1 VNGVYSVAQVRE
13 AEERLMATLPDGALM
28 ERASTGL
35 ADTCAALLADAG
47 PGVKHARVVILAGS
61 GNNGGDALHAG
72 ACLAER
78 GARVHAIAL
87 ADRFH
92 DGGGDALVAAGG
104 RIVSA
109 SDTLAASELL
119 VDADLVVDGI
129 VGIGGTGALR
139 PPADELVH
147 AAIDGGALVVA
158 VDIPS
163 GVDADTGAVADP
175 RAAVDADVT
184 VTFGCL
190 KPGLLLAPG
199 RNHVGAVMLVD
210 IGLDEMLPPAS
221 VSVLDDEDVAAELPE
236 PSANDYKY
244 SRGVVGIAAG
254 STRYPGAAMM
264 ATAGARVG
272 GAGMVHVLDRGDGVA
287 TTVIDHFWDVVTS
300 SDAPASSPRITAWGV
315 GPGLGDGPAA
325 TATLDAVLAAATTAL
340 VDAAGLRLLDRPSA
354 RSALE
359 WRRTAGLS
367 TVLTPHE
374 GEFAELGYECGTGT
388 LEDRLGAAQRAAREL
403 HVVVV
408 LKGPGTV
415 VASPGGTAFIDTRGG
430 PELGTAGSGD
440 VLSGLISSMLAS
452 RAARGPLGDD
462 DAARIAAAGVA
473 IHGAAGT
480 IAARG
485 GRPVT
490 ALDII
495 EALPGAIASFRRGTA
510 P

>member
-1 VNGVYSVAQVRE
+1 MNGVYSVAQVRE

-28 ERASTGL
+28 ARASTGL

-199 RNHVGAVMLVD
+199 RNQVGAVMLVD

-300 SDAPASSPRITAWGV
+300 SDAPASTPRITAWGV